1 MCIRDRVAPASSSQQ
16 APPAKTRK
24 AVVTKETKTAPAT
37 VENYGMKMKKDGT
50 PDKRY
55 KANPVSYTHLD
66 VYKRQCEINPL
77 KFFQIISELF
87 LGNKKFLRFLM
98 LDFFT

>member
-1 MCIRDRVAPASSSQQ
+1 MKKFLTALSLVLGLGLASAQQVAPAAAAKQ

-24 AVVTKETKTAPAT
+24 AVVTKETKTAPAA

-55 KANPVSYTHLD
+55 KAKKKKKKDGTPD
-66 VYKRQCEINPL
+66 KRYK
-77 KFFQIISELF
+77 
-87 LGNKKFLRFLM
+87 GNR
-98 LDFFT
+98 

>member
-1 MCIRDRVAPASSSQQ
+1 MKKFLTALSVVLGLGLASAQQVAPASSSQQ

-24 AVVTKETKTAPAT
+24 AVVTKETKTAPAA

-55 KANPVSYTHLD
+55 KANQHLKKD
-66 VYKRQCEINPL
+66 GTPDKRYK
-77 KFFQIISELF
+77 
-87 LGNKKFLRFLM
+87 GNR
-98 LDFFT
+98 

>member
-1 MCIRDRVAPASSSQQ
+1 MKKFLTALSVVLGLGLASAQQVAPAAAAKQ

-24 AVVTKETKTAPAT
+24 AVVTKETKTAPAA

-55 KANPVSYTHLD
+55 KANQHLKKD
-66 VYKRQCEINPL
+66 GSPDKRFKE
-77 KFFQIISELF
+77 
-87 LGNKKFLRFLM
+87 NK
-98 LDFFT
+98 